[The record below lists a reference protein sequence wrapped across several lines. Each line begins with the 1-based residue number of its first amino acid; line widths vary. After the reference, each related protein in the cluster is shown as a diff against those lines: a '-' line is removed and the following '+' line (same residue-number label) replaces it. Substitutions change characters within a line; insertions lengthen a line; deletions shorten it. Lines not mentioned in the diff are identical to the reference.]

1 MEHKLNNP
9 HRLSYAEQGCHGAC
23 VVIIVALI
31 FYKLKKTRKPAVALF
46 LPRFCTSLLDIFCL
60 HAGIFRFPD
69 GFFWFPDKN
78 FEFLLT
84 FCTFLLVFGLPCGV
98 FFVFLLLFLPSC
110 GSWMPPCSFFLKS
123 CWAGR
128 PQTLAGRVIIKQEAL
143 LDKQGYVFVRL

>member
-1 MEHKLNNP
+1 MYRFISLATNNHRGYRYKNDINYNNCYISEWNIGTISINTNNFPASFFKL
-9 HRLSYAEQGCHGAC
+9 L
-23 VVIIVALI
+23 
-31 FYKLKKTRKPAVALF
+31 TRF
-46 LPRFCTSLLDIFCL
+46 SW
-60 HAGIFRFPD
+60 FPD
-69 GFFWFPDKN
+69 SFFWFPDKN
-78 FEFLLT
+78 FVFLLT